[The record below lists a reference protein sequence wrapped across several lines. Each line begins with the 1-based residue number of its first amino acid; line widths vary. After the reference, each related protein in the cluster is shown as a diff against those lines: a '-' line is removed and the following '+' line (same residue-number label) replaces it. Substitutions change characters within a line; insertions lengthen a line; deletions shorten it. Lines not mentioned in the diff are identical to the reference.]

1 MPTIKQPAPI
11 KLPVDLVARIDAVKD
26 PLIPRTAWVV
36 DVVAKAVV
44 AAEEA
49 AKR

>member
-1 MPTIKQPAPI
+1 MPTAKQPAPI

-26 PLIPRTAWVV
+26 PLIPRAAWVR
-36 DVVAKAVV
+36 DVVTKAVV

-49 AKR
+49 KR